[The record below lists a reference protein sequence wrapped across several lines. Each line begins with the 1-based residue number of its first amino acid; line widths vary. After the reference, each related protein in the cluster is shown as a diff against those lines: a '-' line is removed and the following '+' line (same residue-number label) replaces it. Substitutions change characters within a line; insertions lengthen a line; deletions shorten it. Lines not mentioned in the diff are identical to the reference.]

1 MTPRKKLKAYERTA
15 PAGIEVEL
23 KLRAGPGAFGR
34 LRESAD
40 LAPVMQR
47 EVRTRHLMATYYD
60 TADLNLRSAGLSL
73 RVRREGDKCVQ
84 TLKASGTA
92 AGAFRRNEWQT
103 KVPAFRIFPERF
115 DAKALARADIRTL
128 SAAAAVFATNI
139 EREIRVAPFATD
151 GKTALIEIALDRGTI
166 DADGHSL
173 AIAEIE
179 LELLEGPP
187 AALYALAR
195 AMNDVTPLHVETLTK
210 SDRGYGLIVGDGPA
224 WRKAPRLTFPRSV
237 SVDGAIGQVFRSC
250 YEHWL
255 INEAVALAGADSE
268 GVHQM
273 RVALRRLRTA
283 LKVFAGAIPTDQMAW
298 LKSESKW
305 LADSLG
311 MAREW
316 DVFFEGVLDPLD
328 ALRPGD
334 SALAALRLPCT
345 AARDAGYDAV
355 RSAIGSH
362 RYTDF
367 VLRFG
372 FWLESAGWRHG
383 DQQAQLNSS
392 LRKLSDSLLAQRNRK
407 ALKLGRNLP
416 QANAEQRHDLRLAV
430 KQLRYTAE
438 FFAPLYK
445 TERARAYLKNVSALQ
460 ETLGLLNDIAD
471 TETRLDAIVAAN
483 DVPHDRDSLLR
494 ATGIAI
500 GWIAERSRNAEAE
513 LMDRWMRFS
522 RRQVSWGGST
532 REKARKRG
540 IDPVSREPDDRSVVG
555 KPAAQDN
562 NRPHPQVSGSAQ
574 KS

>member
-1 MTPRKKLKAYERTA
+1 
-15 PAGIEVEL
+15 
-23 KLRAGPGAFGR
+23 
-34 LRESAD
+34 
-40 LAPVMQR
+40 
-47 EVRTRHLMATYYD
+47 MATYYD
-60 TADLNLRSAGLSL
+60 TADLNLRRAGLSL

-84 TLKASGTA
+84 TLKASGTT
-92 AGAFRRNEWQT
+92 AGAFRRNEWQAT
-103 KVPAFRIFPERF
+103 VPAFRIFPERF
-115 DAKALARADIRTL
+115 DAEALARADIPTL

-139 EREIRVAPFATD
+139 EREIRVVPFATN
-151 GKTALIEIALDRGTI
+151 GKTALIEVALDRGTI
-166 DADGHSL
+166 EADGHSL

-210 SDRGYGLIVGDGPA
+210 SDRGYGLIVGDGPV
-224 WRKAPRLTFPRSV
+224 WRKALRLTFPRSV
-237 SVDGAIGQVFRSC
+237 SVDGAIGRVFRSC

-255 INEAVALAGADSE
+255 VNEAVALAAADSE

-273 RVALRRLRTA
+273 RVALRRIRTA
-283 LKVFAGAIPTDQMAW
+283 LKAFAGAIPGDQLAW

-305 LADSLG
+305 LAESLG

-334 SALAALRLPCT
+334 SALAALRRPCT

-355 RSAIGSH
+355 RSAIGSY

-372 FWLESAGWRHG
+372 YWLESTSWRQ
-383 DQQAQLNSS
+383 DDRQAQLESP

-407 ALKLGRNLP
+407 VLKLGRNLA
-416 QANAEQRHDLRLAV
+416 QASAKQRHELRLAV
-430 KQLRYTAE
+430 KQMRYTAE
-438 FFAPLYK
+438 FFAPIYK
-445 TERARAYLKNVSALQ
+445 TERARAYLKDVSALQ
-460 ETLGLLNDIAD
+460 ETLGLLNDIVE
-471 TETRLDAIVAAN
+471 TETRLDAIVALTG
-483 DVPHDRDSLLR
+483 VSHDRDSLLR

-500 GWIAERSRNAEAE
+500 GWIAERSRDAEAE
-513 LMDRWMRFS
+513 LLERWMRFS
-522 RRQVSWGGST
+522 HRQVFWDGSA
-532 REKARKRG
+532 REKARKQM
-540 IDPVSREPDDRSVVG
+540 IDPASPEPADRSVGG
-555 KPAAQDN
+555 KPAAQDD
-562 NRPHPQVSGSAQ
+562 NRRRVTGSVQ